1 VICCDR
7 CLRRSILLGVM
18 APLIEVAAADAP
30 GKRTPELLALE
41 DRDLAE
47 AIAPRHADKLIK
59 AAREQDIGELR
70 ASMRSA
76 AIWACCRHEERYYP
90 APLLGD
96 PQSPPALLGRGDPD
110 LLGELALDSSVTV
123 VGSRRPSSYGREVAH
138 SLAGELASAGLTVIS
153 GMAMGIDSRA
163 HEGTLDVGG
172 RTVAVLGGGPDVV
185 YPPRSGRLYGRIVE
199 NGLVVSELPPGTRP
213 HRWSFPA
220 RNRIMAALGR
230 ITVVVEAAAGSGS
243 LITARM
249 AADLGR
255 DVGAV
260 PGRIGTKVAE
270 GTNGLLADGAIVVR
284 GAQDVL
290 DAMLGAGA
298 PGLEP
303 RMAELS
309 SEQAAILDLVERGH
323 ETPDAVATASGMPV
337 AEAIAALS
345 ALELLGRVSAGASGR
360 YVAAI

>member
-30 GKRTPELLALE
+30 GKRTKELLALPDE
-41 DRDLAE
+41 ELAR
-47 AIAPRHADKLIK
+47 AIAPAHAANLLRT
-59 AAREQDIGELR
+59 ARERDIGELR
-70 ASMRSA
+70 ARMRAGS
-76 AIWACCRHEERYYP
+76 IWACCRDDPRYP
-90 APLLGD
+90 APLRGD
-96 PQSPPALLGRGDPD
+96 PQSPPALLGRGDPERLND
-110 LLGELALDSSVTV
+110 LDFEASVTV
-123 VGSRRPSSYGREVAH
+123 VGSRRASSYGREVAH
-138 SLAGELASAGLTVIS
+138 SLASELAAGGLNVIS
-153 GMAMGIDSRA
+153 GMARGIDSRA
-163 HEGTLDVGG
+163 HEGALDAGG
-172 RTVAVLGGGPDVV
+172 LTVAVFGCGPDVV
-185 YPPRSGRLYGRIVE
+185 HPPSAARLNDRIVE
-199 NGLVVSELPPGTRP
+199 HGLTISELPPGTRP

-230 ITVVVEAAAGSGS
+230 MTVVVEAAAGSGS

-298 PGLEP
+298 PRLE
-303 RMAELS
+303 RRGAELS
-309 SEQAAILDLVERGH
+309 AEQAAILELVERGH
-323 ETPDAVATASGMPV
+323 ETPDAIATASGLPV

-360 YVAAI
+360 YVAAC